1 MSKIVPP
8 SMLLKAA
15 IMSRVESERGLFR
28 TPTSKRDF
36 ALAPGAVVLRAVRI
50 LKSCPCVVFDSKLV
64 QNSWMCTPFNGGGR
78 MNFTIKILQSHE
90 FYNQE
95 IVKSWKSLSRFSWP
109 WLQRRASCPLVP
121 SGLGPARLGQT
132 NVLWAGPRIIHKFF
146 NGWINIL
153 IDNCLIQWW
162 INCLIDSLKKED
174 SDLRFVNND
183 LHTTSTGQNTRLDLI
198 NLLIN

>member
-1 MSKIVPP
+1 MTLAKC
-8 SMLLKAA
+8 LKLCHPVRFWKLQSCHVWSLSVVCFA
-15 IMSRVESERGLFR
+15 RQGRRGI
-28 TPTSKRDF
+28 F

-50 LKSCPCVVFDSKLV
+50 PKSCPCVVFDSKLV

-121 SGLGPARLGQT
+121 SGLGPVGQT
-132 NVLWAGPRIIHKFF
+132 NVLWAGPRIIHEFF
-146 NGWINIL
+146 NGWINGL
-153 IDNCLIQWW
+153 I
-162 INCLIDSLKKED
+162 INCLI
-174 SDLRFVNND
+174 R
-183 LHTTSTGQNTRLDLI
+183 
-198 NLLIN
+198 